1 MGGVFHGKAFYERSI
16 SWEGIY
22 FMRGV
27 FHGRAFIS

>member
-1 MGGVFHGKAFYERSI
+1 MGGHLFHERSI
-16 SWEGIY
+16 SWEGIH